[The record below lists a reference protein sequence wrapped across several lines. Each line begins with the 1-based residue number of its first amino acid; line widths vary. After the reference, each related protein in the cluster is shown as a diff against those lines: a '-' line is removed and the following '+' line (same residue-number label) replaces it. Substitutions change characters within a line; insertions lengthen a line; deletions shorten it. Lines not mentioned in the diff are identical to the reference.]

1 MNKASRRNL
10 LRLGWLSLISL
21 LLFALPVFTVTG
33 LGLLWLWQNAY
44 LLHGLLA
51 AALVSGLA
59 YALHYY
65 AIRQQ
70 RRRLEMLFTQPDPD
84 WSVRADHAW
93 RAVEQLADT
102 CRPED
107 WSLDSS
113 GWIVELGKRTLDTV
127 ARCYFPDV
135 ERPLLELTVPHA
147 LLTIGRACQ
156 ELHQDISENI
166 PFSDRLTLGDLL
178 RAKRWQTRATQ
189 LYNVYRAG
197 RAVVSPASAL
207 LSELQRHIHA
217 RSFKLAYTELQ
228 RWFLRA
234 YVRKIGYYAIDLYSR
249 RQPTNLDADTTA
261 NAQTAAQTAP
271 TTEATTEPLRIL
283 VLGRTGVGKSS
294 LINALCNEQL
304 AATDILPDTT
314 QQLTA
319 YPIIREQFTHALL
332 LDSPGY
338 DSSHFDEKEILQTAL
353 GADLLILVCPANRP
367 DRQIEQQ
374 FLQQLRA
381 AQTEQLRRR
390 PPPILVAVS
399 HIDLLRP
406 IREWTPPYDLTD
418 LHNTKAN
425 NIRAAVETIA
435 TDLALPLEQVI
446 PVCLK
451 PERTYNVSDT
461 FWFAILAVQD
471 DALRV
476 RLLRCLEAEKRTQ
489 DQTLLRRQL
498 VNAGRFLWKLSDK
511 I

>member
-1 MNKASRRNL
+1 MNKPSQRNL

-21 LLFALPVFTVTG
+21 LLFALPVFAAVG

-51 AALVSGLA
+51 TALISGLA
-59 YALHYY
+59 YTLHYY
-65 AIRQQ
+65 AVRQQ
-70 RRRLEMLFTQPDPD
+70 RRLLETLFTQPDPD
-84 WSVRADHAW
+84 WSVRANHAW
-93 RAVEQLADT
+93 QAVEQLADT

-107 WSLDSS
+107 WALDSS
-113 GWIVELGKRTLDTV
+113 DRIMELGKRTLNTV
-127 ARCYFPDV
+127 AHCYFPDV
-135 ERPLLELTVPHA
+135 EHPLLELTVPHT
-147 LLTIGRACQ
+147 LLTISRACQ

-178 RAKRWQTRATQ
+178 RAKRWQTRAEQ

-197 RAVVSPASAL
+197 RAVISPANAL
-207 LSELQRHIHA
+207 LSELQQHIHA

-249 RQPTNLDADTTA
+249 RLPTNLDTDTAA
-261 NAQTAAQTAP
+261 NAQTAAQTTL
-271 TTEATTEPLRIL
+271 TTETATEPLRIL
-283 VLGRTGVGKSS
+283 VLGRTGAGKSS
-294 LINALCNEQL
+294 LINALCDDQL
-304 AATDILPDTT
+304 AATDILPNTT

-319 YPIIREQFTHALL
+319 YPIIREQFTRALL

-338 DSSHFDEKEILQTAL
+338 DSPHFDEEKILKAAL
-353 GADLLILVCPANRP
+353 DADLLILTCPANRP
-367 DRQIEQQ
+367 DRQIEQR
-374 FLQQLRA
+374 FLNRLRT
-381 AQTEQLRRR
+381 AQTEQLQRR
-390 PPPILVAVS
+390 PPPLLVAVS

-425 NIRAAVETIA
+425 NIRAAVEVIA
-435 TDLALPLEQVI
+435 TDLAIPLEQVI

-451 PERTYNVSDT
+451 PGKIYNVSDA
-461 FWFAILAVQD
+461 FWSAMLAVQD
-471 DALRV
+471 DVLRV
-476 RLLRCLEAEKRTQ
+476 RLLRCLEAKKRTQ
-489 DQTLLRRQL
+489 DQALLRRQL
-498 VNAGRFLWKLSDK
+498 INAGRFLWKLPKK